1 MKSHAVATAAFRDG
15 MREARRIQWPDPL
28 GKPSDKADR
37 PESHRPF
44 GLR

>member
-15 MREARRIQWPDPL
+15 MREARRIQWPDHL